1 MNQNVSLID
10 GEFSKNSRYDLRIA
24 AIFSGIPRISIFDGS
39 LVYGVFFP
47 EPEQHLN
54 IHLCAFFR
62 KQLFN
67 NLIIIIHF

>member
-1 MNQNVSLID
+1 MNQNVCLID

-24 AIFSGIPRISIFDGS
+24 AIFSGILRISIFDGS

-47 EPEQHLN
+47 ESEQHLN